1 MPVAFERTMENLQSG
16 VILNLL
22 SDMEVQEKAAIN
34 HCDDAYK
41 RPVLLQITSIIPVLS
56 EGDLWPKQGFFIK
69 VSDLTHELFVSL
81 PQELDE
87 MILNNKL
94 QIGQFVYVQKL
105 ESAYPVPLLKGL
117 RPIPGRQPFD
127 KDPKDLVGM
136 DIMETPLLVQHRTE
150 RARSI
155 SPVKAPSRD
164 RRASM
169 GGLNCRTRIHGL
181 NDQGFSRKKQSL
193 HSSNSHVSL
202 ISVLSL
208 CINILSPIPM
218 MVGLGVSV
226 GFGHVSY
233 MVSPVGSARFFSCQD
248 DNSNARLGIKDVS
261 QSSKPIKSTSKSWNS
276 SSARR
281 TSKEPLTEARK
292 RDSSNSK
299 IWKETEMLWDTLPS
313 SLVKLGKE
321 VLRQRD
327 VTLLAAVDALQE
339 AAATEKLLKCLSKFS
354 ELRLAKEDDQQPSIN
369 KFFKLQDYMTQCR
382 TIVES
387 LTNISPQRMADCDL
401 ISPGSTREAL
411 KLAVDRSRNATTW
424 VKAAVASDLIPPSA
438 GGTKDGKNVVKN
450 TKQPSQITMLKG
462 GYTIT
467 KKRSNGEFHSDLAAE
482 KENIPNRVKG
492 STLNIARNLADTLQD
507 ECQTWFL
514 AYIENYLDGFDNE
527 CLSKVPHS
535 QVAES
540 MCQIKRLNDWL
551 DMMESDG
558 KPKFEAY
565 GRVRNKIYE
574 VLLKHVERTAVVL
587 EKVNATC

>member
-1 MPVAFERTMENLQSG
+1 MQPIPSAFERTMENLESG

-22 SDMEVQEKAAIN
+22 SDMGVQEKTVIN
-34 HCDDAYK
+34 HCYK
-41 RPVLLQITSIIPVLS
+41 RPVLLQIISIIPVLS

-69 VSDLTHELFVSL
+69 VSDSTHELFVSL
-81 PQELDE
+81 PQEQDE

-94 QIGQFVYVQKL
+94 QIGQFIYVQKL

-117 RPIPGRQPFD
+117 RSIPGRQPFD
-127 KDPKDLVGM
+127 RYPKDLVGM
-136 DIMETPLLVQHRTE
+136 DVMETPLLVQQRTE
-150 RARSI
+150 KARSI
-155 SPVKAPSRD
+155 SPCKAPSRD

-169 GGLNCRTRIHGL
+169 GGLTLNCRTRTHHGL
-181 NDQGFSRKKQSL
+181 KNQGFDVGCSRKKQGL
-193 HSSNSHVSL
+193 QSSNSHVS
-202 ISVLSL
+202 
-208 CINILSPIPM
+208 
-218 MVGLGVSV
+218 
-226 GFGHVSY
+226 
-233 MVSPVGSARFFSCQD
+233 PVQSARFFSYHD
-248 DNSNARLGIKDVS
+248 DKTNARLGIKDVS
-261 QSSKPIKSTSKSWNS
+261 QTSKPVKSTSKSWNS

-292 RDSSNSK
+292 RDSSHSK

-327 VTLLAAVDALQE
+327 VTLLAAVEALQE
-339 AAATEKLLKCLSKFS
+339 AAATEKLLKCLRNFS

-382 TIVES
+382 TIVQS

-411 KLAVDRSRNATTW
+411 KLAVNRSRNATTW

-438 GGTKDGKNVVKN
+438 GGTKEGKNEAKN

-462 GYTIT
+462 DYTIT
-467 KKRSNGEFHSDLAAE
+467 EQRSNGE
-482 KENIPNRVKG
+482 KENIPNWVKG
-492 STLNIARNLADTLQD
+492 STSNIARNLADTLQD
-507 ECQTWFL
+507 ECKTWFL
-514 AYIENYLDGFDNE
+514 AYIENYLDSFDNK
-527 CLSKVPHS
+527 CLSKAPHC

-551 DMMESDG
+551 DTMESDG
-558 KPKFEAY
+558 KSTPGSSEFEAY
-565 GRVRNKIYE
+565 RRVRNKIYE